1 MRVDAPSSR
10 TVLRR
15 HPVAVPDKSATESG
29 HLVSCGR
36 DDGGW
41 DAGRVSEDD
50 YLPAEAQARKEID
63 RQLVACGWL
72 VQDRSDMNL
81 YAGPGVAVREFIMAA
96 GHGRA
101 DYLLFV
107 DGKAVGAIEAKPSG
121 TPLAGVEPQSA
132 KYAAGLPK
140 ELTALV
146 SPLPFLYESTG
157 DETMFTD
164 GFDPEPRSRPVMT
177 FHRPE
182 TFARWLRNWI
192 DDAEGGSLRARLDRL
207 GPVGP
212 EGLRRIQVDAIN
224 RIEGSMVHNHPRA
237 LAQMATGSGK
247 TFMAANLAY
256 RLVQTAGAERVL
268 FLVDRANLG
277 RQTLREFQQFATPGD
292 GRKFTDLYN
301 VQWLTSNRIDPAA
314 RVVITTVQ
322 RLFSMLRGEEEMP
335 EDVDEKSGA
344 EIEPDQPVEVV
355 YNPQIPIETFDVV
368 IIDECHRSIYG
379 VWRQVIEY
387 FDAFLVGLTATP
399 AKQTFGFFNQ
409 NLVVEYGHAEA
420 VADGV
425 NVDFDVY
432 RIRTKISEQ
441 GSTVEAGL
449 VTKFRE
455 RETRKVRLEKLD
467 EDVVYDA
474 RQLDRDVVAL
484 DQIRT
489 VIRTFRD
496 NLFKPLDEGGIFP
509 GRTEVPKTLIFAK
522 DDSHADDIVRICREE
537 FGRGNDFAVKITYRT
552 TGTKPEDLLNQF
564 RNSFN
569 PRIVVTV
576 DMIATGTDVKPIEC
590 VMFMRQVRSRNFF
603 EQMKGRGV
611 RVIDPNDLQAVSA
624 DATAKTHFV
633 IVDAVGVTE
642 GEFNDTAPLE
652 RHKTE
657 SLKKLL
663 DQVAAGVRDP
673 DVVSSIAG
681 RLARLDRVIT
691 PDDRQELA
699 DATDGIDLSVVVRM
713 LTDAVDIDRAWQKAA
728 ETTGGVDP
736 TDEQVH
742 ESRAEQ
748 IETACRILAERPAL
762 RTKLLDVRR
771 SYTQVLDE
779 TSKDE
784 VVDAGFSRDAAD
796 RARATIESWQAFV
809 DEHRDDID
817 ALQILYSRPYGK
829 RLTLKAIK
837 ELAATIGRPP
847 YNWTPE
853 RLWAAYEALEA
864 SRVRGSAGTQFTNLI
879 SLVRKALEP
888 DGDLVAYP
896 LTVDERFQG
905 WLAQQAQSGTLF
917 TDEQL
922 TWLTRIKDHLATSL
936 AIAPDDFELEP
947 FVGHGGFG
955 RANTAFDGRLAPLL
969 DELTQELVA

>member
-1 MRVDAPSSR
+1 MA
-10 TVLRR
+10 
-15 HPVAVPDKSATESG
+15 
-29 HLVSCGR
+29 
-36 DDGGW
+36 DD
-41 DAGRVSEDD
+41 V
-50 YLPAEAQARKEID
+50 YLTAEARARVEID
-63 RQLVACGWL
+63 RQLDACGWV
-72 VQDRSDMNL
+72 VQDRSAMNL
-81 YAGPGVAVREFIMAA
+81 YASQGVAVREFIMAT

-107 DGKAVGAIEAKPSG
+107 DQKAVGAIEAKPSG

-132 KYAAGLPK
+132 KYSKGVPKDLP
-140 ELTALV
+140 ALV
-146 SPLPFLYESTG
+146 TPLPFLYEATG

-164 GFDPEPRSRPVMT
+164 GFDPDPRSRPVFA

-182 TFARWLRNWI
+182 TFARWLRQWR
-192 DDAEGGSLRARLDRL
+192 DDAENGSLRSRLQRL
-207 GPVGP
+207 NSVPKD
-212 EGLRRIQVDAIN
+212 GLRRIQVEAIGKVEASMQAN
-224 RIEGSMVHNHPRA
+224 RPRA

-256 RLVQTAGAERVL
+256 RLVQQADAERVL

-322 RLFSMLRGEEEMP
+322 RLYSMLRGEEELAP
-335 EDVDEKSGA
+335 DVDELSGS
-344 EIEPDQPVEVV
+344 ELEPERPVEIA
-355 YNPQIPIETFDVV
+355 YNSKIPIETFDVV
-368 IIDECHRSIYG
+368 IVDECHRSIYG

-387 FDAFLVGLTATP
+387 FDAYLVGLTATP

-432 RIRTKISEQ
+432 RIRTKITEK

-449 VTKFRE
+449 VTKFRD
-455 RETRKVRLEKLD
+455 RETRKTRLEKLD

-496 NLFKPLDEGGIFP
+496 NLYKPLDEGGIFP
-509 GRTEVPKTLIFAK
+509 GRSEVPKTLIFAK

-552 TGTKPEDLLNQF
+552 TGVKPEDLLNLF

-569 PRIVVTV
+569 PRIAVTV
-576 DMIATGTDVKPIEC
+576 DMIATGTDVRPLEC
-590 VMFMRQVRSRNFF
+590 VMFMRMVRSRNFF

-611 RVIDPNDLQAVSA
+611 RIIDPNDLQAVSA

-642 GEFNDTAPLE
+642 AEFNDTQPLE
-652 RHKTE
+652 RKKGD

-663 DQVAAGVRDP
+663 DQVAAGVRDA
-673 DVVSSIAG
+673 DLVSSIAG
-681 RLARLDRVIT
+681 RLARLDRVISHE
-691 PDDRQELA
+691 DRKQLA
-699 DATDGIDLSVVVRM
+699 DAADGIDLTDIVRV
-713 LTDAVDIDRAWQKAA
+713 LTNAVDIDVAWERAASANGGA
-728 ETTGGVDP
+728 EP
-736 TDEQVH
+736 TDEQLS
-742 ESRAEQ
+742 EAKAEMIEKASRV
-748 IETACRILAERPAL
+748 LAERPAL
-762 RTKLLDVRR
+762 REKLIEVRR

-784 VVDAGFSRDAAD
+784 IIDAGFSRDATD
-796 RARATIESWQAFV
+796 RARLTVESWRDFV
-809 DEHRDDID
+809 AEHKDDID

-853 RLWAAYEALEA
+853 RLWSAYETLEA
-864 SRVRGSAGTQFTNLI
+864 QRVKGSAGKVLTNLV
-879 SLVRKALEP
+879 SLVKHALEP
-888 DGDLVAYP
+888 DGELVAYP
-896 LTVDERFQG
+896 LTVEQRFQN
-905 WLAQQAQSGTLF
+905 WLAQQTQAGTTF
-917 TDEQL
+917 TADQL
-922 TWLTRIKDHLATSL
+922 TWLIRVKDHLATSL
-936 AIAPDDFELEP
+936 AIGPDDFELEP
-947 FVGHGGFG
+947 FVSHGGFG
-955 RANTAFDGRLAPLL
+955 RANGTFDGRLVPLL
-969 DELTQELVA
+969 EELTQELVA

>member
-1 MRVDAPSSR
+1 MTDEA
-10 TVLRR
+10 
-15 HPVAVPDKSATESG
+15 
-29 HLVSCGR
+29 
-36 DDGGW
+36 
-41 DAGRVSEDD
+41 
-50 YLPAEAQARKEID
+50 YLAAEARARVEID
-63 RQLVACGWL
+63 RQLRACGWD
-72 VQDRSDMNL
+72 VQDRRAMNL
-81 YAGPGVAVREFIMAA
+81 YARQGVAVREFVMAP

-121 TPLAGVEPQSA
+121 TSLAGVESQSA
-132 KYAAGLPK
+132 KYGNGLPK
-140 ELTALV
+140 DLPALA

-164 GFDPEPRSRPVMT
+164 GFDPEPRSRPVVT

-182 TFARWLRNWI
+182 SLARWLRHWV
-192 DDAEGGSLRARLDRL
+192 DDADGGSLRARLRRL
-207 GPVGP
+207 DSVGP
-212 EGLRRIQVDAIN
+212 EGLRRIQIEAIN
-224 RIEGSMVHNHPRA
+224 RVEASMVHNHPRA

-256 RLVQTAGAERVL
+256 RLVLTAGAERVL

-301 VQWLTSNRIDPAA
+301 VQLLTSNRVDPAA

-322 RLFSMLRGEEEMP
+322 RLYSMLRGEEELP
-335 EDVDEKSGA
+335 EDVDEKSGS
-344 EIEPDQPVEVV
+344 EIEPDRPVDVT
-355 YNPQIPIETFDVV
+355 YNPQIPIEMFDVV
-368 IIDECHRSIYG
+368 IVDECHRSIYG

-432 RIRTKISEQ
+432 RIRTKISEE

-455 RETRKVRLEKLD
+455 RESRRVRLEKLD

-474 RQLDRDVVAL
+474 KQLDRDVVAI

-496 NLFKPLDEGGIFP
+496 NLFKPLDQGGIFP
-509 GRTEVPKTLIFAK
+509 GRSEVPKTLIFAK

-552 TGTKPEDLLNQF
+552 TGVKPEDLLNQF

-569 PRIVVTV
+569 PRIAVTV
-576 DMIATGTDVKPIEC
+576 DMIATGTDVRPLEC

-611 RVIDPNDLQAVSA
+611 RIIDPNDLQAVSA

-642 GEFNDTAPLE
+642 GDFNDTNPLD
-652 RHKTE
+652 RKKAD

-663 DQVAAGVRDP
+663 DQVAAGVRDA
-673 DVVSSIAG
+673 DVVSTIAG
-681 RLARLDRVIT
+681 RLARLDRVISSE
-691 PDDRQELA
+691 DRVELA
-699 DATDGIDLSVVVRM
+699 EAADGVN
-713 LTDAVDIDRAWQKAA
+713 LTDIVRVLTEAVDVDKAWERAADA
-728 ETTGGVDP
+728 NGGADP
-736 TDEQVH
+736 TEEQVDAARS
-742 ESRAEQ
+742 ELVEQ
-748 IETACRILAERPAL
+748 ASRILAERPTL
-762 RTKLLDVRR
+762 RSKLLDVRR

-779 TSKDE
+779 TSKDA
-784 VVDAGFSRDAAD
+784 VIDAGFSRDATD
-796 RARATIESWQAFV
+796 RARQTVESWRAFV
-809 DEHRDDID
+809 AEHRDDID

-853 RLWAAYEALEA
+853 RLWAAYESLEA
-864 SRVRGSAGTQFTNLI
+864 SRVRGSAGKQFTNLI
-879 SLVRKALEP
+879 SLVRKALDP
-888 DGDLVAYP
+888 DDELVAYP
-896 LTVDERFQG
+896 LTVEERFRG
-905 WLAQQAQSGTLF
+905 WLAQQEQAGTVL
-917 TDEQL
+917 TDNQL
-922 TWLTRIKDHLATSL
+922 AWLTRIKDHLATSL
-936 AIAPDDFELEP
+936 SIAPDDFELEP

-955 RANTAFDGRLAPLL
+955 RANKDFDGQLATLL
-969 DELTQELVA
+969 AELTEELVA

>member
-1 MRVDAPSSR
+1 M
-10 TVLRR
+10 
-15 HPVAVPDKSATESG
+15 
-29 HLVSCGR
+29 
-36 DDGGW
+36 
-41 DAGRVSEDD
+41 SEDD
-50 YLPAEAQARKEID
+50 YLPAEARARREID
-63 RQLVACGWL
+63 RQLVACGWH
-72 VQDRSDMNL
+72 VQDRAAMNL
-81 YAGPGVAVREFIMAA
+81 YAGQGVAAREFMMAP
-96 GHGRA
+96 GHGRG

-121 TPLAGVEPQSA
+121 TPLAEVEPQSA
-132 KYAAGLPK
+132 KYAAGLPS

-182 TFARWLRNWI
+182 TLARWLRNWA

-207 GPVGP
+207 GPVSP
-212 EGLRRIQVDAIN
+212 DGLRRIQVDAIN

-344 EIEPDQPVEVV
+344 EIEPDQPVEVA
-355 YNPQIPIETFDVV
+355 YNRQIPIETFDVV
-368 IIDECHRSIYG
+368 IVDECHRSIYG

-432 RIRTKISEQ
+432 RIRTTISEQ

-552 TGTKPEDLLNQF
+552 TGAKPEDLLNQF

-569 PRIVVTV
+569 PRIAVTV
-576 DMIATGTDVKPIEC
+576 DMIATGTDVRPLEC

-611 RVIDPNDLQAVSA
+611 RVIDPNDLQAVSG

-642 GEFNDTAPLE
+642 GEFNDIAPLE
-652 RHKTE
+652 RRKTE

-691 PDDRQELA
+691 PEDRQELA
-699 DATDGIDLSVVVRM
+699 DVTDGIDLSVVVRM
-713 LTDAVDIDRAWQKAA
+713 LTDAVDVDKAWEKAA
-728 ETTGGVDP
+728 ETTGGAGP
-736 TDEQVH
+736 TGEQVH
-742 ESRAEQ
+742 GARAEQ

-784 VVDAGFSRDAAD
+784 VIDAGFSRDATD
-796 RARATIESWQAFV
+796 RARSTIESWRIFV

-817 ALQILYSRPYGK
+817 ALQILYSRPFGK

-888 DGDLVAYP
+888 EGELVAYP
-896 LTVDERFQG
+896 LTVDERFQS
-905 WLAQQAQSGTLF
+905 WLTQQAQAGTAF
-917 TDEQL
+917 TNEQL
-922 TWLTRIKDHLATSL
+922 AWLARIKDHLATSL

>member
-1 MRVDAPSSR
+1 
-10 TVLRR
+10 
-15 HPVAVPDKSATESG
+15 
-29 HLVSCGR
+29 
-36 DDGGW
+36 
-41 DAGRVSEDD
+41 VSEGA
-50 YLPAEAQARKEID
+50 YLTAEARARVEID
-63 RQLVACGWL
+63 RQLAACGWV
-72 VQDRSDMNL
+72 VQDRSAMNL
-81 YAGPGVAVREFIMAA
+81 YASQGIAVREFIMAT

-101 DYLLFV
+101 DYILFV
-107 DGKAVGAIEAKPSG
+107 DQKAVGAIEAKPSG

-132 KYAAGLPK
+132 KYSTGLPK
-140 ELTALV
+140 DLPALV
-146 SPLPFLYESTG
+146 RPLPFLYESTG

-164 GFDPEPRSRPVMT
+164 GFDPDPRSRQVFT

-182 TFARWLRNWI
+182 ALARWLRQWRDNA
-192 DDAEGGSLRARLDRL
+192 DGGSLRSRLLRL
-207 GPVGP
+207 GAVPVD
-212 EGLRRIQVDAIN
+212 GLRRIQVEAIGKVEASMKAN
-224 RIEGSMVHNHPRA
+224 RPRA

-256 RLVQTAGAERVL
+256 RLVQQADAERVL

-322 RLFSMLRGEEEMP
+322 RLYSMLRGEEELAP
-335 EDVDEKSGA
+335 DVDELSGS
-344 EIEPDQPVEVV
+344 EIEPERPVEIA
-355 YNPQIPIETFDVV
+355 YNSKIPIETFDVV
-368 IIDECHRSIYG
+368 IVDECHRSIYG

-387 FDAFLVGLTATP
+387 FDAYLVGLTATP

-432 RIRTKISEQ
+432 RIRTKITEQ

-449 VTKFRE
+449 VTKFRD
-455 RETRKVRLEKLD
+455 RETRKTRLEKLD

-496 NLFKPLDEGGIFP
+496 NLYKPLDEGGIFP
-509 GRTEVPKTLIFAK
+509 GRSEVPKTLIFAK

-552 TGTKPEDLLNQF
+552 TGVKPEDLLNLF

-569 PRIVVTV
+569 PRIAVTV
-576 DMIATGTDVKPIEC
+576 DMIATGTDVRPLEC
-590 VMFMRQVRSRNFF
+590 VMFMRMVRSRNFF

-611 RVIDPNDLQAVSA
+611 RIIDPNDLQAVSA

-633 IVDAVGVTE
+633 IIDAVGVTE
-642 GEFNDTAPLE
+642 AEFNDTQPLE
-652 RHKTE
+652 RKKGE

-663 DQVAAGVRDP
+663 DQVAAGVRDA
-673 DVVSSIAG
+673 DLVSSIAG
-681 RLARLDRVIT
+681 RLARLDRVISH
-691 PDDRQELA
+691 DDRKQLA
-699 DATDGIDLSVVVRM
+699 EAADGIDLTDIVRV
-713 LTDAVDIDRAWQKAA
+713 LTNAVDIDVAWERAAA
-728 ETTGGVDP
+728 ANVGADP
-736 TDEQVH
+736 NDEQLADSKS
-742 ESRAEQ
+742 EM
-748 IETACRILAERPAL
+748 IEKASRILAERPAL
-762 RTKLLDVRR
+762 REKLIEVRR

-784 VVDAGFSRDAAD
+784 IIDAGFSRDATD
-796 RARATIESWQAFV
+796 RARQTVESWRAFV
-809 DEHRDDID
+809 AEHKDDID

-853 RLWAAYEALEA
+853 RLWSAYEALEA
-864 SRVRGSAGTQFTNLI
+864 QRVRGSAGTVLTNLV
-879 SLVRKALEP
+879 SLVRHALEP

-896 LTVDERFQG
+896 LTVEQRFQS
-905 WLAQQAQSGTLF
+905 WLTQQTQAGTIF
-917 TDEQL
+917 TDDQL
-922 TWLTRIKDHLATSL
+922 TWLNRIKDHLATSL

-947 FVGHGGFG
+947 FVSHGGFG
-955 RANTAFDGRLAPLL
+955 RANGTFSGRLGPLL
-969 DELTQELVA
+969 EELTLELVA

>member
-1 MRVDAPSSR
+1 MA
-10 TVLRR
+10 
-15 HPVAVPDKSATESG
+15 
-29 HLVSCGR
+29 
-36 DDGGW
+36 DGT
-41 DAGRVSEDD
+41 
-50 YLPAEAQARKEID
+50 YLTAEARARVEID
-63 RQLVACGWL
+63 RQLDACGWV
-72 VQDRSDMNL
+72 VQDRSAMNL
-81 YAGPGVAVREFIMAA
+81 YAGQGVAVREFIMAT
-96 GHGRA
+96 GHGRT
-101 DYLLFV
+101 DYLLFI
-107 DGKAVGAIEAKPSG
+107 DQKAVGAIEAKPSG
-121 TPLAGVEPQSA
+121 TPLAGVEPQSD
-132 KYAAGLPK
+132 KYSTGLPK
-140 ELTALV
+140 DLPALV
-146 SPLPFLYESTG
+146 TPLPFLYETTG

-164 GFDPEPRSRPVMT
+164 GFDPDPRSRQVFS

-182 TFARWLRNWI
+182 ALARWLRQWR
-192 DDAEGGSLRARLDRL
+192 DDAEGGSLRARLQRL
-207 GPVGP
+207 DTVPKD
-212 EGLRRIQVDAIN
+212 GLRRIQVEAISKIEASLKAN
-224 RIEGSMVHNHPRA
+224 RPRA

-256 RLVQTAGAERVL
+256 RLVQKADAERVL

-322 RLFSMLRGEEEMP
+322 RLYSMLRGEEELP
-335 EDVDEKSGA
+335 ADVDEKSGA
-344 EIEPDQPVEVV
+344 EIEPERPVDVV
-355 YNPQIPIETFDVV
+355 YNPTIPIETFDVV

-379 VWRQVIEY
+379 LWRQVIEY
-387 FDAFLVGLTATP
+387 FDAYLIGLTATP

-432 RIRTKISEQ
+432 RIRTKITEQ

-449 VTKFRE
+449 VTKFRD
-455 RETRKVRLEKLD
+455 RETRRTRLEKLD

-489 VIRTFRD
+489 VIRAFRD
-496 NLFKPLDEGGIFP
+496 NLYKPLDEGGIFP
-509 GRTEVPKTLIFAK
+509 GRSEVPKTLIFAK
-522 DDSHADDIVRICREE
+522 DDSHADDIVRIGREE

-552 TGTKPEDLLNQF
+552 TGVKPEDLLNQF

-569 PRIVVTV
+569 PRIAVTV
-576 DMIATGTDVKPIEC
+576 DMIATGTDVRPLEC
-590 VMFMRQVRSRNFF
+590 VMFMRMVRSRNFF

-611 RVIDPNDLQAVSA
+611 RIIDSNDLQAVSA

-642 GEFNDTAPLE
+642 AEFNDTQPLE
-652 RHKTE
+652 RKKGE

-673 DVVSSIAG
+673 DLVSSIAG
-681 RLARLDRVIT
+681 RLARLDRVISH
-691 PDDRQELA
+691 DDRKQLA
-699 DATDGIDLSVVVRM
+699 EAADGIDLTDIVRV
-713 LTDAVDIDRAWQKAA
+713 LTNAVDIDTAWERAAA
-728 ETTGGVDP
+728 ANGGNDP
-736 TDEQVH
+736 DDDQLADA
-742 ESRAEQ
+742 RAEL
-748 IETACRILAERPAL
+748 IEKASRVLAERPAL
-762 RTKLLDVRR
+762 REKLIEVRR
-771 SYTQVLDE
+771 SYVQVLDE

-784 VVDAGFSRDAAD
+784 VIDAGFSRDASD
-796 RARATIESWQAFV
+796 RARQTVESWRAFV
-809 DEHRDDID
+809 TEHKDDID

-837 ELAATIGRPP
+837 ELAAAIGRPP

-853 RLWAAYEALEA
+853 RLWSAYEALEA
-864 SRVRGSAGTQFTNLI
+864 RRVTGSAGTVLTNLV
-879 SLVRKALEP
+879 SLVKHALEP
-888 DGDLVAYP
+888 DGELVAYP
-896 LTVDERFQG
+896 LTVDQRFRN
-905 WLAQQAQSGTLF
+905 WLAQQRQAGTTF
-917 TDEQL
+917 TDDQL

-936 AIAPDDFELEP
+936 TIAPDDFELEP
-947 FVGHGGFG
+947 FVSHGGYG
-955 RANTAFDGRLAPLL
+955 RANTTFNGRLARLL
-969 DELTQELVA
+969 DELIQELAA

>member
-1 MRVDAPSSR
+1 R
-10 TVLRR
+10 
-15 HPVAVPDKSATESG
+15 PVA
-29 HLVSCGR
+29 
-36 DDGGW
+36 
-41 DAGRVSEDD
+41 
-50 YLPAEAQARKEID
+50 
-63 RQLVACGWL
+63 
-72 VQDRSDMNL
+72 
-81 YAGPGVAVREFIMAA
+81 
-96 GHGRA
+96 
-101 DYLLFV
+101 
-107 DGKAVGAIEAKPSG
+107 
-121 TPLAGVEPQSA
+121 
-132 KYAAGLPK
+132 
-140 ELTALV
+140 
-146 SPLPFLYESTG
+146 
-157 DETMFTD
+157 
-164 GFDPEPRSRPVMT
+164 T

-182 TFARWLRNWI
+182 SLARWLRHWQ
-192 DDAEGGSLRARLDRL
+192 DDADGGSLRARLERL

-224 RIEGSMVHNHPRA
+224 RVEGSMVHHHPRA

-256 RLVQTAGAERVL
+256 RLVLTAGAERVL

-301 VQWLTSNRIDPAA
+301 VQLLTSNRIDPAA

-322 RLFSMLRGEEEMP
+322 RLYSMLRGEAELP
-335 EDVDEKSGA
+335 EDVDEKSGS
-344 EIEPDQPVEVV
+344 EIEPERPVEIS
-355 YNPQIPIETFDVV
+355 YNPEIPIETFDVV

-432 RIRTKISEQ
+432 RIRTKISDQ

-449 VTKFRE
+449 VTRFRE

-474 RQLDRDVVAL
+474 KQLDRDVVAV

-496 NLFKPLDEGGIFP
+496 NLFKPLDQGGIFP
-509 GRTEVPKTLIFAK
+509 GRREVPKTLIFAK

-552 TGTKPEDLLNQF
+552 TGVKPEDLLNQF

-569 PRIVVTV
+569 PRIAVTV
-576 DMIATGTDVKPIEC
+576 DMIATGTDVRPLEC

-642 GEFNDTAPLE
+642 AEFNDTNPLE
-652 RHKTE
+652 RHKTQP
-657 SLKKLL
+657 LKKLL

-673 DVVSSIAG
+673 DIVSSIAG

-691 PDDRQELA
+691 PDDRKQLA
-699 DATDGIDLSVVVRM
+699 DATDGIDLAVVVRM
-713 LTDAVDIDRAWQKAA
+713 LTDAVDIDTAWERAAA
-728 ETTGGVDP
+728 ANDGADP
-736 TDEQVH
+736 TDEQLH
-742 ESRAEQ
+742 AAESEQ

-779 TSKDE
+779 TSQDE
-784 VVDAGFSRDAAD
+784 VIDAGFSRDATD
-796 RARATIESWQAFV
+796 RARQTIESWQAFV
-809 DEHRDDID
+809 TEHRDDID

-853 RLWAAYEALEA
+853 RLWSAYEALEA
-864 SRVRGSAGTQFTNLI
+864 SRVRGSAGKQFTNLI

-888 DGDLVAYP
+888 DAELVAYP
-896 LTVDERFQG
+896 LTVDKRFQS
-905 WLAQQAQSGTLF
+905 WLAQQAQAGNAF

-922 TWLTRIKDHLATSL
+922 VWLARIKDHLATSL
-936 AIAPDDFELEP
+936 TIAPDDFELEP
-947 FVGHGGFG
+947 FVGHGGYG
-955 RANTAFDGRLAPLL
+955 RANTAFEGRLGALL
-969 DELTQELVA
+969 DELSRELVA

>member
-1 MRVDAPSSR
+1 MSR
-10 TVLRR
+10 PKRR
-15 HPVAVPDKSATESG
+15 H
-29 HLVSCGR
+29 HLRWRHGGGCPRGLER
-36 DDGGW
+36 MTDD
-41 DAGRVSEDD
+41 A
-50 YLPAEAQARKEID
+50 YLAAEARARVEID
-63 RQLVACGWL
+63 RQLVACGWE
-72 VQDRSDMNL
+72 VQSRDQMNL
-81 YAGPGVAVREFIMAA
+81 YASQGVAVREFIMAT

-101 DYLLFV
+101 DYLLFT
-107 DGKAVGAIEAKPSG
+107 DGKAAGAVEATPSG

-140 ELTALV
+140 NLSALV

-164 GFDPEPRSRPVMT
+164 GFDPDPRSRPVVT

-182 TFARWLRNWI
+182 TLARWMRHWV
-192 DDAEGGSLRARLDRL
+192 DDADGGSLRARLQRL

-212 EGLRRIQVDAIN
+212 EGLRRIQVEAIN
-224 RIEGSMVHNHPRA
+224 RVEASMIHNSPRA

-256 RLVQTAGAERVL
+256 RLVLTAGAECVL

-301 VQWLTSNRIDPAA
+301 VQLLTSNRIDPAA

-322 RLFSMLRGEEEMP
+322 RLYSMLRGEEELP
-335 EDVDEKSGA
+335 EDVDEKSGS
-344 EIEPDQPVEVV
+344 EIELDRPVDVT
-355 YNPQIPIETFDVV
+355 YNPQIPIEMFDVV
-368 IIDECHRSIYG
+368 IVDECHRSIYG

-474 RQLDRDVVAL
+474 KQLDRDVVSL

-509 GRTEVPKTLIFAK
+509 GRSEVPKTLIFAK

-552 TGTKPEDLLNQF
+552 TGVKPEDLLNQF

-569 PRIVVTV
+569 PRIAVTV
-576 DMIATGTDVKPIEC
+576 DMIATGTDVRPLEC

-642 GEFNDTAPLE
+642 GEFNDMNPLD
-652 RHKTE
+652 RRKAD

-663 DQVAAGVRDP
+663 DQVAAGVRDA
-673 DVVSSIAG
+673 DVVSTIAG
-681 RLARLDRVIT
+681 RLARLDRVIST
-691 PDDRQELA
+691 EDRAELA
-699 DATDGIDLSVVVRM
+699 EAADGIDLTDIVRV
-713 LTDAVDIDRAWQKAA
+713 LTDAVDVDKAWERAA
-728 ETTGGVDP
+728 EANGGGDP
-736 TDEQVH
+736 TE
-742 ESRAEQ
+742 EQ
-748 IETACRILAERPAL
+748 IGAAQSELVEQASRILAERPAL
-762 RTKLLDVRR
+762 RSKLLDVRR

-779 TSKDE
+779 TSKDA
-784 VVDAGFSRDAAD
+784 VIDAGFSRDGTD
-796 RARATIESWQAFV
+796 RARQTVESWRAFV
-809 DEHRDDID
+809 AEHSDDID

-829 RLTLKAIK
+829 QLTLKAIK
-837 ELAATIGRPP
+837 DLAARIGRPP

-864 SRVRGSAGTQFTNLI
+864 SRVRCSAGKQFTNLI
-879 SLVRKALEP
+879 SLVRKALDPE
-888 DGDLVAYP
+888 DDLVAYP
-896 LTVDERFQG
+896 LTVETRFQN
-905 WLAQQAQSGTLF
+905 WLAQQQQAGTTF
-917 TDEQL
+917 TDDQL
-922 TWLTRIKDHLATSL
+922 AWLTRIKDHLATSL
-936 AIAPDDFELEP
+936 SIAPDDFELEP
-947 FVGHGGFG
+947 LVGHGGFG
-955 RANTAFDGRLAPLL
+955 RANKDFDGGLAPVLL
-969 DELTQELVA
+969 ELTEELVA

>member
-1 MRVDAPSSR
+1 M
-10 TVLRR
+10 T
-15 HPVAVPDKSATESG
+15 SAS
-29 HLVSCGR
+29 
-36 DDGGW
+36 
-41 DAGRVSEDD
+41 
-50 YLPAEAQARKEID
+50 YLTAEARARVEID

-72 VQDRSDMNL
+72 VQDRAEMNL
-81 YAGPGVAVREFIMAA
+81 HAGHGVAVREFFMAP

-107 DGKAVGAIEAKPSG
+107 DAKAVGAVEAKPSG
-121 TPLAGVEPQSA
+121 TPLAGVESQTA
-132 KYAAGLPK
+132 KYAAGLPT
-140 ELTALV
+140 ELTAPA

-164 GFDPEPRSRPVMT
+164 GFDPEPRSRPVVT

-182 TFARWLRNWI
+182 TLARWLRHWI
-192 DDAEGGSLRARLDRL
+192 DDANGGSLRARLERL
-207 GPVGP
+207 GPVEP
-212 EGLRRIQVDAIN
+212 EGLRRIQVEAIN
-224 RIEGSMVHNHPRA
+224 RVEGSMVHNHPRA

-277 RQTLREFQQFATPGD
+277 RQTLREFQQFATPDD

-322 RLFSMLRGEEEMP
+322 RLFSMLRGEEELA

-344 EIEPDQPVEVV
+344 EVEPERPVEVT
-355 YNPQIPIETFDVV
+355 YNPKIPIETFDVV
-368 IIDECHRSIYG
+368 IVDECHRSIYG

-387 FDAFLVGLTATP
+387 FDAFLLGLTATP

-409 NLVVEYGHAEA
+409 NLVVEYGHAQA

-441 GSTVEAGL
+441 GATVEAGL

-455 RETRKVRLEKLD
+455 RETRRVRLEKLD

-474 RQLDRDVVAL
+474 RRLDRDVVAV

-489 VIRTFRD
+489 VIRTFRY
-496 NLFKPLDEGGIFP
+496 NLFKPLGEGGIFP

-522 DDSHADDIVRICREE
+522 DDSHADDIVRVCREE

-552 TGTKPEDLLNQF
+552 TGTKPEDLLNLF

-576 DMIATGTDVKPIEC
+576 DMIATGTDVRPLEC
-590 VMFMRQVRSRNFF
+590 VVFMRQVRSRNFF

-642 GEFNDTAPLE
+642 AEFNDTNPLD
-652 RHKTE
+652 RRKSE

-691 PDDRQELA
+691 AEDRQELA
-699 DATDGIDLSVVVRM
+699 DVADGTDLSVVVRM
-713 LTDAVDIDRAWQKAA
+713 LTEAVDIDQAWETAA
-728 ETTGGVDP
+728 AGGADP
-736 TDEQVH
+736 TDDHVH
-742 ESRAEQ
+742 EARTEL
-748 IETACRILAERPAL
+748 IETACRVLAERPAL

-784 VVDAGFSRDAAD
+784 VLDAGFSRDATE
-796 RARATIESWQAFV
+796 RARTTIESWQAFV
-809 DEHRDDID
+809 TEHRGDID

-837 ELAATIGRPP
+837 ELATAIGRPP
-847 YNWTPE
+847 YRWTPE

-864 SRVRGSAGTQFTNLI
+864 SQVRGSAGTQFTNLI

-888 DGDLVAYP
+888 NGDLVAYP
-896 LTVDERFQG
+896 LTVDERFQN
-905 WLAQQAQSGTLF
+905 WLVQQDQAGTAAPVSGLG
-917 TDEQL
+917 L
-922 TWLTRIKDHLATSL
+922 LA
-936 AIAPDDFELEP
+936 AMPRQ
-947 FVGHGGFG
+947 VRRHRGMRG
-955 RANTAFDGRLAPLL
+955 RERARLLPN
-969 DELTQELVA
+969 

>member
-1 MRVDAPSSR
+1 M
-10 TVLRR
+10 T
-15 HPVAVPDKSATESG
+15 SAS
-29 HLVSCGR
+29 
-36 DDGGW
+36 
-41 DAGRVSEDD
+41 
-50 YLPAEAQARKEID
+50 YLTAEARARVEID

-72 VQDRSDMNL
+72 VQDRAEMNL
-81 YAGPGVAVREFIMAA
+81 HAGHGVAVREFFMAP

-107 DGKAVGAIEAKPSG
+107 DAKAVGAVEAKPSG
-121 TPLAGVEPQSA
+121 TPLAGVESQTA
-132 KYAAGLPK
+132 KYAAGLPT
-140 ELTALV
+140 ELTAPA

-164 GFDPEPRSRPVMT
+164 GFDPEPRSRPVVT

-182 TFARWLRNWI
+182 TLGRWLRHWI
-192 DDAEGGSLRARLDRL
+192 DDANGGSLRARLERL
-207 GPVGP
+207 GPVEP
-212 EGLRRIQVDAIN
+212 EGLRRIQVEAIN
-224 RIEGSMVHNHPRA
+224 RVEGSMVHNHPRA

-277 RQTLREFQQFATPGD
+277 RQTLREFQQFATPDD

-322 RLFSMLRGEEEMP
+322 RLFSMLRGEEELA

-344 EIEPDQPVEVV
+344 EVEPERPVEVT
-355 YNPQIPIETFDVV
+355 YNPSIPIETFDVV
-368 IIDECHRSIYG
+368 IVDECHRSIYG

-387 FDAFLVGLTATP
+387 FDAFLLGLTATP

-441 GSTVEAGL
+441 GATVEAGL

-455 RETRKVRLEKLD
+455 RETRRVRLEKLD

-474 RQLDRDVVAL
+474 RRLDRDVVSV

-496 NLFKPLDEGGIFP
+496 NLFKPLGEGGIFP

-552 TGTKPEDLLNQF
+552 TGTKPEDLLNLF

-576 DMIATGTDVKPIEC
+576 DMIATGTDVRPLEC
-590 VMFMRQVRSRNFF
+590 VVFMRQVRSRNFF

-642 GEFNDTAPLE
+642 AEFNDTNPLD
-652 RHKTE
+652 RRKSE

-691 PDDRQELA
+691 AEDRQELA
-699 DATDGIDLSVVVRM
+699 DVADGTDLSVVVRM
-713 LTDAVDIDRAWQKAA
+713 LTEAVDIDQAWETAA
-728 ETTGGVDP
+728 AGGADP
-736 TDEQVH
+736 TDDHVH
-742 ESRAEQ
+742 EARTEL
-748 IETACRILAERPAL
+748 IETACRVLAERPAL

-784 VVDAGFSRDAAD
+784 VLDAGFSRDATE
-796 RARATIESWQAFV
+796 RARTTIESWQAFV
-809 DEHRDDID
+809 TEHRGDID

-837 ELAATIGRPP
+837 ELATAIGRPP
-847 YNWTPE
+847 YRWTPE

-864 SRVRGSAGTQFTNLI
+864 SQVRGSAGTQFTNLI

-888 DGDLVAYP
+888 NGDLVAYP
-896 LTVDERFQG
+896 LTVDERFQN
-905 WLAQQAQSGTLF
+905 WLAQQAQAGTTF
-917 TDEQL
+917 TGEQIA
-922 TWLTRIKDHLATSL
+922 WLTRIKDHLATSL

-947 FVGHGGFG
+947 FVGHGGYG
-955 RANTAFDGRLAPLL
+955 RANTAFAGRLAPLL

>member
-1 MRVDAPSSR
+1 MVI
-10 TVLRR
+10 
-15 HPVAVPDKSATESG
+15 G
-29 HLVSCGR
+29 
-36 DDGGW
+36 DG
-41 DAGRVSEDD
+41 
-50 YLPAEAQARKEID
+50 YLTAEARARVEID
-63 RQLVACGWL
+63 RQLETCGWV
-72 VQDRSDMNL
+72 VQSRTGMNL
-81 YAGPGVAVREFIMAA
+81 YAAQGVAVREFIMAN

-107 DGKAVGAIEAKPSG
+107 DSKAVGAVEAKPSG

-132 KYAAGLPK
+132 KYSTGLPAN
-140 ELTALV
+140 LSAPCR
-146 SPLPFLYESTG
+146 PLPFLYESTG

-164 GFDPEPRSRPVMT
+164 GFDPDPRSRQVFT

-182 TFARWLRNWI
+182 SLARWLREWAN
-192 DDAEGGSLRARLDRL
+192 DEAGGSLRARLRRL
-207 GPVGP
+207 GAIPPG
-212 EGLRRIQVDAIN
+212 GLRRIQVEAIGKIEESMMAN
-224 RIEGSMVHNHPRA
+224 RPRA

-256 RLVQTAGAERVL
+256 RLVQKADAGRVL

-322 RLFSMLRGEEEMP
+322 RLYSMLRGEEELSP
-335 EDVDEKSGA
+335 DVDELSA
-344 EIEPDQPVEVV
+344 SEIEPERPVEIA
-355 YNPQIPIETFDVV
+355 YNAKISIETFDVV
-368 IIDECHRSIYG
+368 IVDECHRSIYG

-432 RIRTKISEQ
+432 RIRTKITET

-449 VTKFRE
+449 VTKFRD
-455 RETRKVRLEKLD
+455 RETRKTRLEKLD

-496 NLFKPLDEGGIFP
+496 NLYKPLDEGGIFP
-509 GRTEVPKTLIFAK
+509 GRSEVPKTLIFAK

-552 TGTKPEDLLNQF
+552 TGVKPEDLLNLF

-569 PRIVVTV
+569 PRIAVTV
-576 DMIATGTDVKPIEC
+576 DMIATGTDVRPLEC
-590 VMFMRQVRSRNFF
+590 VMFMRMVRSRNFF

-611 RVIDPNDLQAVSA
+611 RIIDPNDLQAVSA

-642 GEFNDTAPLE
+642 AEFNDTQPLE
-652 RHKTE
+652 RKKGE

-673 DVVSSIAG
+673 DLVSSIAG
-681 RLARLDRVIT
+681 RLARLDRVISH
-691 PDDRQELA
+691 DDRKQLA
-699 DATDGIDLSVVVRM
+699 DAADGIDLTDIVRL
-713 LTDAVDIDRAWQKAA
+713 LTNAVDIDVAWERAAA
-728 ETTGGVDP
+728 TSGGADP
-736 TDEQVH
+736 SDEQLSDARS
-742 ESRAEQ
+742 ELIEKASRV
-748 IETACRILAERPAL
+748 LAERPAL
-762 RTKLLDVRR
+762 REKLLEVRR

-784 VVDAGFSRDAAD
+784 VIDASFSRDATD
-796 RARATIESWQAFV
+796 RARQTVESWRAFV
-809 DEHRDDID
+809 AEHKGDID

-837 ELAATIGRPP
+837 ELATTIGRPP
-847 YNWTPE
+847 HNWTPE
-853 RLWAAYEALEA
+853 RLWSAYEALETH
-864 SRVRGSAGTQFTNLI
+864 RVTGSAGTVLTNLV
-879 SLVRKALEP
+879 SLVRHALEP
-888 DGDLVAYP
+888 DGELVAYP
-896 LTVDERFQG
+896 LTVEQRFQN
-905 WLAQQAQSGTLF
+905 WLAQQTQTGTTF
-917 TDEQL
+917 APGQL
-922 TWLTRIKDHLATSL
+922 TWLNRIKDHLATSL
-936 AIAPDDFELEP
+936 AITPDDFELEP
-947 FVGHGGFG
+947 FVSHGGFG
-955 RANTAFDGRLAPLL
+955 RANGTFNGRLAPLL
-969 DELTQELVA
+969 EELTQELVA

>member
-1 MRVDAPSSR
+1 VANDTYLTAESRARV
-10 TVLRR
+10 
-15 HPVAVPDKSATESG
+15 
-29 HLVSCGR
+29 
-36 DDGGW
+36 
-41 DAGRVSEDD
+41 
-50 YLPAEAQARKEID
+50 EID
-63 RQLVACGWL
+63 RQLAACGWV
-72 VQDRSDMNL
+72 VQDRSAMNL
-81 YAGPGVAVREFIMAA
+81 YASQGVAVREFIMAT

-107 DGKAVGAIEAKPSG
+107 DQKAVGAIEAKPSG

-132 KYAAGLPK
+132 KYSTGLPK
-140 ELTALV
+140 DLPALV
-146 SPLPFLYESTG
+146 APLPFLYEATG
-157 DETMFTD
+157 DETMFSD
-164 GFDPEPRSRPVMT
+164 RFDPDPRSRPLFA

-182 TFARWLRNWI
+182 TLARWLRQWR
-192 DDAEGGSLRARLDRL
+192 DDADGGSLRARLQRL
-207 GPVGP
+207 DTVPND
-212 EGLRRIQVDAIN
+212 GLRRIQVEAIGQVEASMKAN
-224 RIEGSMVHNHPRA
+224 RPRA

-256 RLVQTAGAERVL
+256 RLVQQADAERVL

-277 RQTLREFQQFATPGD
+277 LQTMGEFQRFATPGD

-322 RLFSMLRGEEEMP
+322 RLYSMLRGEEELSP
-335 EDVDEKSGA
+335 EVDELSGS
-344 EIEPDQPVEVV
+344 EIEPDRPVEVV
-355 YNPQIPIETFDVV
+355 YNSKIPIETFDVV
-368 IIDECHRSIYG
+368 IVDECHRSIYG

-387 FDAFLVGLTATP
+387 FDAYLVGLTATP

-432 RIRTKISEQ
+432 RIRTKITEQ

-449 VTKFRE
+449 VTKFRD
-455 RETRKVRLEKLD
+455 RETRKTRLEKLD

-496 NLFKPLDEGGIFP
+496 NLYRPLDEGGIFP
-509 GRTEVPKTLIFAK
+509 GRREVPKTLIFAK

-537 FGRGNDFAVKITYRT
+537 FGRGNDFAAKITYRT
-552 TGTKPEDLLNQF
+552 TGVKPEELLKQF

-569 PRIVVTV
+569 PRIAVTV
-576 DMIATGTDVKPIEC
+576 DMIATGTDVKPLEC
-590 VMFMRQVRSRNFF
+590 VMFMRMVRSRNFF

-611 RVIDPNDLQAVSA
+611 RTIDPDTLQGVSA

-642 GEFNDTAPLE
+642 AEFNDTQPLE
-652 RHKTE
+652 RKKGK

-663 DQVAAGVRDP
+663 DQVAAGVRDA

-681 RLARLDRVIT
+681 RLARLERVISH
-691 PDDRQELA
+691 DDRTQLA
-699 DATDGIDLSVVVRM
+699 EAADGVD
-713 LTDAVDIDRAWQKAA
+713 LTDLVRLLTNAVDIDVAWERAAGA
-728 ETTGGVDP
+728 NGGHDP
-736 TDEQVH
+736 SDEQLA
-742 ESRAEQ
+742 EARSELIEKASRV
-748 IETACRILAERPAL
+748 LAERPAL
-762 RTKLLDVRR
+762 REKLIEVRR

-779 TSKDE
+779 TSTDKII
-784 VVDAGFSRDAAD
+784 DAGFSRDATD
-796 RARATIESWQAFV
+796 RARQTVESWRAFV
-809 DEHRDDID
+809 AEHKDDID

-864 SRVRGSAGTQFTNLI
+864 QRVKGSAGTVLTNLV
-879 SLVRKALEP
+879 SLVKHALEP
-888 DGDLVAYP
+888 DGELVAYP
-896 LTVDERFQG
+896 LTVEQRFQN
-905 WLAQQAQSGTLF
+905 WLAQQDQAGTAF
-917 TDEQL
+917 TDDQL

-936 AIAPDDFELEP
+936 TIAPDDFELEP
-947 FVGHGGFG
+947 FVSHGGYG
-955 RANTAFDGRLAPLL
+955 RANTIFNGRLAPML

>member
-1 MRVDAPSSR
+1 
-10 TVLRR
+10 
-15 HPVAVPDKSATESG
+15 
-29 HLVSCGR
+29 
-36 DDGGW
+36 
-41 DAGRVSEDD
+41 
-50 YLPAEAQARKEID
+50 
-63 RQLVACGWL
+63 
-72 VQDRSDMNL
+72 
-81 YAGPGVAVREFIMAA
+81 
-96 GHGRA
+96 
-101 DYLLFV
+101 
-107 DGKAVGAIEAKPSG
+107 
-121 TPLAGVEPQSA
+121 
-132 KYAAGLPK
+132 
-140 ELTALV
+140 
-146 SPLPFLYESTG
+146 
-157 DETMFTD
+157 
-164 GFDPEPRSRPVMT
+164 
-177 FHRPE
+177 
-182 TFARWLRNWI
+182 
-192 DDAEGGSLRARLDRL
+192 
-207 GPVGP
+207 
-212 EGLRRIQVDAIN
+212 
-224 RIEGSMVHNHPRA
+224 
-237 LAQMATGSGK
+237 MATGSGK

-301 VQWLTSNRIDPAA
+301 VQWLTSNRINPAA

-322 RLFSMLRGEEEMP
+322 RLFSMLRGEEEIS

-344 EIEPDQPVEVV
+344 EIEPDQPVEVA

-368 IIDECHRSIYG
+368 IVDECHRSIYG

-467 EDVVYDA
+467 DDVVYDA

-489 VIRTFRD
+489 VIRGFRD

-552 TGTKPEDLLNQF
+552 TGAKPEDLLNQF

-569 PRIVVTV
+569 PRIAVTV
-576 DMIATGTDVKPIEC
+576 DMIATGTDVRPLEC

-633 IVDAVGVTE
+633 IIDAVGVTE

-652 RHKTE
+652 RRKTE

-663 DQVAAGVRDP
+663 DQVASGVRDP

-699 DATDGIDLSVVVRM
+699 DVTDGIDLSVVVRL
-713 LTDAVDIDRAWQKAA
+713 LTDAVDVDKAWQKAA

-742 ESRAEQ
+742 EARAEQ

-784 VVDAGFSRDAAD
+784 VLDVGFSRDATD

-809 DEHRDDID
+809 DEHHDEID
-817 ALQILYSRPYGK
+817 ALQILYSRPHGK

-847 YNWTPE
+847 HNWTPE
-853 RLWAAYEALEA
+853 RLWAAYEVLEA

-888 DGDLVAYP
+888 DVDLVAYP
-896 LTVDERFQG
+896 LTVDDRFQN
-905 WLAQQAQSGTLF
+905 WLAQQTQAGTTF
-917 TDEQL
+917 TDEQRA
-922 TWLTRIKDHLATSL
+922 WLTRIRDHLATSL

-955 RANTAFDGRLAPLL
+955 RANPAFNGRLASLL

>member
-1 MRVDAPSSR
+1 
-10 TVLRR
+10 
-15 HPVAVPDKSATESG
+15 
-29 HLVSCGR
+29 
-36 DDGGW
+36 
-41 DAGRVSEDD
+41 
-50 YLPAEAQARKEID
+50 
-63 RQLVACGWL
+63 
-72 VQDRSDMNL
+72 MNL
-81 YAGPGVAVREFIMAA
+81 YASQGVAVREFIMAT

-107 DGKAVGAIEAKPSG
+107 DQKAVGAIEAKPSG

-132 KYAAGLPK
+132 KYSTGLPK
-140 ELTALV
+140 DLPALV
-146 SPLPFLYESTG
+146 APLPFLYEATG
-157 DETMFTD
+157 DETMFSD
-164 GFDPEPRSRPVMT
+164 RFDPDPRSRPLFA

-182 TFARWLRNWI
+182 TLARWLRQWR
-192 DDAEGGSLRARLDRL
+192 DDADGGSLRARLQRL
-207 GPVGP
+207 DTVPND
-212 EGLRRIQVDAIN
+212 GLRRIQVEAIGQVEASMKAN
-224 RIEGSMVHNHPRA
+224 RPRA

-256 RLVQTAGAERVL
+256 RLVQQADAERVL

-277 RQTLREFQQFATPGD
+277 LQTMGEFQRFATPGD

-322 RLFSMLRGEEEMP
+322 RLYSMLRGEEELSP
-335 EDVDEKSGA
+335 EVDELSGS
-344 EIEPDQPVEVV
+344 EIEPDRPVEVV
-355 YNPQIPIETFDVV
+355 YNSKIPIESFDVV
-368 IIDECHRSIYG
+368 IVDECHRSIYG

-387 FDAFLVGLTATP
+387 FDAYLVGLTATP

-432 RIRTKISEQ
+432 RIRTKITEQ

-449 VTKFRE
+449 VTKFRD
-455 RETRKVRLEKLD
+455 RETRKTRLEKLD

-496 NLFKPLDEGGIFP
+496 NLYKPLDEGGIFP
-509 GRTEVPKTLIFAK
+509 GRREVPKTLIFAK

-537 FGRGNDFAVKITYRT
+537 FGRGNDFAAKITYRT
-552 TGTKPEDLLNQF
+552 TGVKPEELLKQF

-569 PRIVVTV
+569 PRIAVTV
-576 DMIATGTDVKPIEC
+576 DMIATGTDVKPLEC
-590 VMFMRQVRSRNFF
+590 VMFMRMVRSRNFF

-611 RVIDPNDLQAVSA
+611 RTIDPDTLQGVSA

-642 GEFNDTAPLE
+642 AEFNDTQPLE
-652 RHKTE
+652 RKKGK

-663 DQVAAGVRDP
+663 DQVAAGVRDA

-681 RLARLDRVIT
+681 RLARLERVISH
-691 PDDRQELA
+691 DDRTQLA
-699 DATDGIDLSVVVRM
+699 EAADGVD
-713 LTDAVDIDRAWQKAA
+713 LTDLVRLLTNAVDIDVAWERAAGA
-728 ETTGGVDP
+728 NGGHDP
-736 TDEQVH
+736 SDEQLA
-742 ESRAEQ
+742 EARSELIEKASRV
-748 IETACRILAERPAL
+748 LAERPAL
-762 RTKLLDVRR
+762 REKLIEVRR

-779 TSKDE
+779 TSTDKII
-784 VVDAGFSRDAAD
+784 DAGFSRDATD
-796 RARATIESWQAFV
+796 RARQTVESWRAFV
-809 DEHRDDID
+809 AEHKDDID

-864 SRVRGSAGTQFTNLI
+864 QRVKGSAGTVLTNLV
-879 SLVRKALEP
+879 SLVKHALEP
-888 DGDLVAYP
+888 DGELVAYP
-896 LTVDERFQG
+896 LTVEQRFQN
-905 WLAQQAQSGTLF
+905 WLAQQDQAGTAF
-917 TDEQL
+917 TDDQL

-936 AIAPDDFELEP
+936 TIAPDDFELEP
-947 FVGHGGFG
+947 FVSHGGYG
-955 RANTAFDGRLAPLL
+955 RANTIFNGRLAPML

>member
-1 MRVDAPSSR
+1 MSDA
-10 TVLRR
+10 T
-15 HPVAVPDKSATESG
+15 
-29 HLVSCGR
+29 HL
-36 DDGGW
+36 
-41 DAGRVSEDD
+41 A
-50 YLPAEAQARKEID
+50 AEARARVEID
-63 RQLVACGWL
+63 RQLTACGWL
-72 VQDRSDMNL
+72 VQDRAELNL
-81 YAGPGVAVREFIMAA
+81 YAGQGVAVREFIMAP

-107 DGKAVGAIEAKPSG
+107 DGKAVGAVEAKPSG
-121 TPLAGVEPQSA
+121 TPLAGVESQTA
-132 KYAAGLPK
+132 KYAAGLPP
-140 ELTALV
+140 ELAAIV

-164 GFDPEPRSRPVMT
+164 GFDPEPRSRPVVT

-182 TFARWLRNWI
+182 TMARWLRQWQE
-192 DDAEGGSLRARLDRL
+192 DFDGGSLRARLQRL
-207 GPVGP
+207 EPVGP
-212 EGLRRIQVDAIN
+212 DGLRRIQVTAIDA
-224 RIEGSMVHNHPRA
+224 IEGSMVHNKPRA

-322 RLFSMLRGEEEMP
+322 RLYSMLRGEAELP
-335 EDVDEKSGA
+335 EDVDEMSGS
-344 EIEPDQPVEVV
+344 EIEPERPVEIA
-355 YNPQIPIETFDVV
+355 YNSEVPIETFDVV
-368 IIDECHRSIYG
+368 IVDECHRSIYG

-474 RQLDRDVVAL
+474 KQLDRDVVAI

-496 NLFKPLDEGGIFP
+496 NLFKPLDQGGIFP
-509 GRTEVPKTLIFAK
+509 GRSEVPKTLIFAK

-552 TGTKPEDLLNQF
+552 TGAKPEDLLNQF

-569 PRIVVTV
+569 PRIAVTV
-576 DMIATGTDVKPIEC
+576 DMIATGTDVRPLEC
-590 VMFMRQVRSRNFF
+590 VMFMRQIRSRNFF

-611 RVIDPNDLQAVSA
+611 RIIDPNDLQAVSA

-642 GEFNDTAPLE
+642 AEFNDTNPLD
-652 RHKTE
+652 RHKAV

-663 DQVAAGVRDP
+663 DQVASGVRDP

-691 PDDRQELA
+691 PDDRKELA

-713 LTDAVDIDRAWQKAA
+713 LTDAVDIDHAWDKATA
-728 ETTGGVDP
+728 ANGGADP
-736 TDEQVH
+736 TDDQLQATRTEL
-742 ESRAEQ
+742 

-762 RTKLLDVRR
+762 RSKLLDVRR

-779 TSKDE
+779 TSADE
-784 VVDAGFSRDAAD
+784 VIDAGFSRDATD
-796 RARATIESWQAFV
+796 RAKATVKSWQAFV
-809 DEHRDDID
+809 AEHRDDID

-837 ELAATIGRPP
+837 ELATAIGRPP

-864 SRVRGSAGTQFTNLI
+864 SKVRGSAGKQFTNLI
-879 SLVRKALEP
+879 SLVRKALDP
-888 DGDLVAYP
+888 DEELVAYP
-896 LTVDERFQG
+896 LTVEERFQN
-905 WLAQQAQSGTLF
+905 WLAQQTQAGTEF
-917 TDEQL
+917 TDEQV

-936 AIAPDDFELEP
+936 TIAPDDFELEP
-947 FVGHGGFG
+947 FVGHGGYG
-955 RANTAFDGRLAPLL
+955 RANTAFAGQLAPLL
-969 DELTQELVA
+969 DELAQELVA

>member
-1 MRVDAPSSR
+1 MADA
-10 TVLRR
+10 
-15 HPVAVPDKSATESG
+15 
-29 HLVSCGR
+29 
-36 DDGGW
+36 
-41 DAGRVSEDD
+41 
-50 YLPAEAQARKEID
+50 YLTAEARARVEID
-63 RQLVACGWL
+63 RQLDACGWV
-72 VQDRSDMNL
+72 VQDRSAMNL
-81 YAGPGVAVREFIMAA
+81 YAGQGVAVREFIMAS
-96 GHGRA
+96 GHGRV
-101 DYLLFV
+101 DYLLFI
-107 DGKAVGAIEAKPSG
+107 DQKAVGAIEAKPSG
-121 TPLAGVEPQSA
+121 TPLAGVEAQSA
-132 KYAAGLPK
+132 KYSRGLPK
-140 ELTALV
+140 ELPALR

-164 GFDPEPRSRPVMT
+164 GLDPDPRSRAVFT

-182 TFARWLRNWI
+182 FLARELRHWS
-192 DDAEGGSLRARLDRL
+192 DDLEGGSLRARMQRL
-207 GPVGP
+207 NSVPP
-212 EGLRRIQVDAIN
+212 DGLRRIQIEAISKVESSMQAN
-224 RIEGSMVHNHPRA
+224 RPRA

-256 RLVQTAGAERVL
+256 RLVQQADAERVL

-322 RLFSMLRGEEEMP
+322 RLYSMLRGEEDLSP
-335 EDVDEKSGA
+335 DVDELSGS
-344 EIEPDQPVEVV
+344 EIEPDRPVEVV
-355 YNPQIPIETFDVV
+355 YNPKIPIETFDVV
-368 IIDECHRSIYG
+368 IVDECHRSIYG

-399 AKQTFGFFNQ
+399 AKQTFGFFSQ

-449 VTKFRE
+449 VTKFRD
-455 RETRKVRLEKLD
+455 RETRKTRLEKLD

-496 NLFKPLDEGGIFP
+496 NLYKPLDQGGIFP

-552 TGTKPEDLLNQF
+552 TGVKPEDLLNQF

-569 PRIVVTV
+569 PRIAVTV
-576 DMIATGTDVKPIEC
+576 DMIATGTDVRPLEC
-590 VMFMRQVRSRNFF
+590 VMFMRMVRSRNFF

-611 RVIDPNDLQAVSA
+611 RIIDPNDLQAVSA

-633 IVDAVGVTE
+633 IIDAVGVTE
-642 GEFNDTAPLE
+642 AEFNDTQPLE
-652 RHKTE
+652 RKKGE

-673 DVVSSIAG
+673 DLVSSLAG
-681 RLARLDRVIT
+681 RLARLDRVISL
-691 PDDRQELA
+691 DDRKQLA
-699 DATDGIDLSVVVRM
+699 DAADGVD
-713 LTDAVDIDRAWQKAA
+713 LTDIVRLLTNAVDIDAAWEHAA
-728 ETTGGVDP
+728 GANGGYDP
-736 TDEQVH
+736 SDDQLA
-742 ESRAEQ
+742 ESRSEL
-748 IETACRILAERPAL
+748 IEKASRVLAERPAL
-762 RTKLLDVRR
+762 REKLIEVRR

-784 VVDAGFSRDAAD
+784 IIDAGFSRDATD
-796 RARATIESWQAFV
+796 RARQTIESWRAFV
-809 DEHRDDID
+809 ADNKDDID

-853 RLWAAYEALEA
+853 RLWAAYETLEA
-864 SRVRGSAGTQFTNLI
+864 QRVKGSAGTVLTNLV
-879 SLVRKALEP
+879 SLVKHALEP
-888 DGDLVAYP
+888 DGELVAYP
-896 LTVDERFQG
+896 LTVDQRFQS
-905 WLAQQAQSGTLF
+905 WLAQQAQAGTAF
-917 TDEQL
+917 TDDQL
-922 TWLTRIKDHLATSL
+922 TWLTRVKDHLATSL
-936 AIAPDDFELEP
+936 AISPNDFELEP
-947 FVGHGGFG
+947 FVSHGGYG
-955 RANTAFDGRLAPLL
+955 RANTTFGGRLAPLL
-969 DELTQELVA
+969 DELTKKLVA

>member
-1 MRVDAPSSR
+1 MSDA
-10 TVLRR
+10 
-15 HPVAVPDKSATESG
+15 
-29 HLVSCGR
+29 
-36 DDGGW
+36 
-41 DAGRVSEDD
+41 
-50 YLPAEAQARKEID
+50 YLTAEARARVEID
-63 RQLVACGWL
+63 RQLEACGWV
-72 VQDRSDMNL
+72 VQDRSALNL
-81 YAGPGVAVREFIMAA
+81 YASLGVAVREFVMAT

-107 DGKAVGAIEAKPSG
+107 DQKAAGAIEAKPSG
-121 TPLAGVEPQSA
+121 TLLTGVEPQSA
-132 KYAAGLPK
+132 KYSTGLPHD
-140 ELTALV
+140 LQTLV
-146 SPLPFLYESTG
+146 TPLPFVYEATG

-164 GFDPEPRSRPVMT
+164 GFDPDPRSRPVFA

-182 TFARWLRNWI
+182 TMARWLRQWR
-192 DDAEGGSLRARLDRL
+192 DDADGGSLRARVHRLDAV
-207 GPVGP
+207 PKD
-212 EGLRRIQVDAIN
+212 GLRRIQVEAIGKVEASMKKN
-224 RIEGSMVHNHPRA
+224 RPRA

-256 RLVQTAGAERVL
+256 RLVRQADAERVL

-277 RQTLREFQQFATPGD
+277 RQTLREFQQFAIPGD

-322 RLFSMLRGEEEMP
+322 RLYSMLRGEEELAP
-335 EDVDEKSGA
+335 GVDELSGS
-344 EIEPDQPVEVV
+344 EIELERPVEIA
-355 YNPQIPIETFDVV
+355 YNAKIPIETFDVAIV
-368 IIDECHRSIYG
+368 DECHRSIYG

-387 FDAFLVGLTATP
+387 FDAYLVGLTATP

-432 RIRTKISEQ
+432 RIRTKITEK

-449 VTKFRE
+449 VTKFRD
-455 RETRKVRLEKLD
+455 RETRKTRLEKLD

-496 NLFKPLDEGGIFP
+496 NLYKPLDEGGIFP
-509 GRTEVPKTLIFAK
+509 GRSEVPKTLIFAK
-522 DDSHADDIVRICREE
+522 DDSHAEDIVRICREE

-552 TGTKPEDLLNQF
+552 TGVKPEDLLNLF

-569 PRIVVTV
+569 PRIAVTV
-576 DMIATGTDVKPIEC
+576 DMIATGTDVRPLEC
-590 VMFMRQVRSRNFF
+590 VMFMRMVRSRNFF

-611 RVIDPNDLQAVSA
+611 RIIDSNDLQAVSA

-642 GEFNDTAPLE
+642 AEFNDTQPLE
-652 RHKTE
+652 RKKGE

-663 DQVAAGVRDP
+663 DQVAAGVRDV

-681 RLARLDRVIT
+681 RLARLNRVISL
-691 PDDRQELA
+691 DDRKQLA
-699 DATDGIDLSVVVRM
+699 DVADGLD
-713 LTDAVDIDRAWQKAA
+713 LTDIVRVLTNAVDIDVAWERAAVA
-728 ETTGGVDP
+728 NGGGDP
-736 TDEQVH
+736 TDEQVADAKS
-742 ESRAEQ
+742 EMIEKASRV
-748 IETACRILAERPAL
+748 LAERPAL
-762 RTKLLDVRR
+762 REKLIEVRR

-784 VVDAGFSRDAAD
+784 IIDAGFSRDATD
-796 RARATIESWQAFV
+796 RARLTVESWRAFV
-809 DEHRDDID
+809 AEHKGDID

-864 SRVRGSAGTQFTNLI
+864 QRVKGSAGTVLTNLV
-879 SLVRKALEP
+879 SLVKHALEP
-888 DGDLVAYP
+888 DGELVAYP
-896 LTVDERFQG
+896 LTVEQRFQN
-905 WLAQQAQSGTLF
+905 WLAQQAQAGTTF
-917 TDEQL
+917 TDDQL
-922 TWLTRIKDHLATSL
+922 TWLNRIKDHLATSL

-947 FVGHGGFG
+947 FVSHGSFG
-955 RANTAFDGRLAPLL
+955 RANGTFNGRLAPLL
-969 DELTQELVA
+969 EELTQELVA

>member
-1 MRVDAPSSR
+1 MSDA
-10 TVLRR
+10 T
-15 HPVAVPDKSATESG
+15 
-29 HLVSCGR
+29 
-36 DDGGW
+36 
-41 DAGRVSEDD
+41 
-50 YLPAEAQARKEID
+50 YLPAEARARVEID
-63 RQLVACGWL
+63 HQLTACGWR
-72 VQDRSDMNL
+72 VQDRSEMNL
-81 YAGPGVAVREFIMAA
+81 YAGQGVAVREFIMAP

-107 DGKAVGAIEAKPSG
+107 DGKAVGAVEAKPSG
-121 TPLAGVEPQSA
+121 TPLAGVESQTA
-132 KYAAGLPK
+132 KYAAGLPA
-140 ELTALV
+140 ELTAVV

-164 GFDPEPRSRPVMT
+164 GFDPEPRSRPVVT

-182 TFARWLRNWI
+182 TMARWLRQWQ
-192 DDAEGGSLRARLDRL
+192 DDFDGGSLRARLQRL
-207 GPVGP
+207 EPVGP
-212 EGLRRIQVDAIN
+212 DGLRRIQVTAIDA
-224 RIEGSMVHNHPRA
+224 IEGSMVHNKPRA

-322 RLFSMLRGEEEMP
+322 RLYSMLRGEAELP
-335 EDVDEKSGA
+335 EDADEKSGA
-344 EIEPDQPVEVV
+344 EIEPERPVEIT
-355 YNPQIPIETFDVV
+355 YNPEVPIETFDVV
-368 IIDECHRSIYG
+368 IVDECHRSIYG

-409 NLVVEYGHAEA
+409 NLVIEYGHAEA

-474 RQLDRDVVAL
+474 KQLDRDVVAI

-496 NLFKPLDEGGIFP
+496 NLFKPLAEGGIFP
-509 GRTEVPKTLIFAK
+509 GRSEVPKTLIFAK

-552 TGTKPEDLLNQF
+552 TGAKPEDLLNQF

-569 PRIVVTV
+569 PRIAVTV
-576 DMIATGTDVKPIEC
+576 DMIATGTDVRPLEC
-590 VMFMRQVRSRNFF
+590 VMFMRQIRSRNFF

-611 RVIDPNDLQAVSA
+611 RIIDPNDLQAVSA

-642 GEFNDTAPLE
+642 AEFNDTNPLD
-652 RHKTE
+652 RQKTV

-663 DQVAAGVRDP
+663 DQVASGVRDP

-713 LTDAVDIDRAWQKAA
+713 LTDAVDIDHAWDKATA
-728 ETTGGVDP
+728 ANGGADP
-736 TDEQVH
+736 TDDQLH
-742 ESRAEQ
+742 ATRADA

-779 TSKDE
+779 TSADE
-784 VVDAGFSRDAAD
+784 VLDAGFSRDATD
-796 RARATIESWQAFV
+796 RAKATVESWQAFV
-809 DEHRDDID
+809 AEHRDDID

-837 ELAATIGRPP
+837 ELAAAIGRPP
-847 YNWTPE
+847 YHWTPE

-864 SRVRGSAGTQFTNLI
+864 SRVRGSAGKQFTNLI
-879 SLVRKALEP
+879 SLVRKALYP
-888 DGDLVAYP
+888 DRDLVAYP
-896 LTVDERFQG
+896 LTVDERFQS
-905 WLAQQAQSGTLF
+905 WVAQQQQAGTTF
-917 TDEQL
+917 TDEQML
-922 TWLTRIKDHLATSL
+922 WLTRIKDHLATSL
-936 AIAPDDFELEP
+936 TIAPDDFELEP
-947 FVGHGGFG
+947 FVGHGGYG
-955 RANTAFDGRLAPLL
+955 RANTAFAGQLAPLL
-969 DELTQELVA
+969 DQLTQELVA

>member
-1 MRVDAPSSR
+1 
-10 TVLRR
+10 
-15 HPVAVPDKSATESG
+15 VAGSA
-29 HLVSCGR
+29 
-36 DDGGW
+36 
-41 DAGRVSEDD
+41 
-50 YLPAEAQARKEID
+50 YLTAEARARVEID
-63 RQLVACGWL
+63 RQLEAGGWA
-72 VQDRSDMNL
+72 VQDRSAMNL
-81 YAGPGVAVREFIMAA
+81 YAAQGVAVREHIMAA

-107 DGKAVGAIEAKPSG
+107 DQKAVGAIEAKPSG
-121 TPLAGVEPQSA
+121 TPLTGVEPQSA
-132 KYAAGLPK
+132 KYSTGLPK
-140 ELTALV
+140 DLPALV
-146 SPLPFLYESTG
+146 NPLPFLYEATG

-164 GFDPEPRSRPVMT
+164 GFDPDPRSRPVFA

-182 TFARWLRNWI
+182 TQARWLRQWR
-192 DDAEGGSLRARLDRL
+192 DDVDGGSLRARLGRL
-207 GPVGP
+207 DAVPRD
-212 EGLRRIQVDAIN
+212 GLRRIQVEAISKVEASMKAN
-224 RIEGSMVHNHPRA
+224 RPRA

-256 RLVQTAGAERVL
+256 RLVQQADAERVL

-322 RLFSMLRGEEEMP
+322 RLYSMLRGEEEFSP
-335 EDVDEKSGA
+335 DVDELSGS
-344 EIEPDQPVEVV
+344 EIEPDRPVEVV
-355 YNPQIPIETFDVV
+355 YNPKIPIETFDVV
-368 IIDECHRSIYG
+368 IVDECHRSIYG

-399 AKQTFGFFNQ
+399 AKQTFGFFDQ

-432 RIRTKISEQ
+432 RIRTKITEQ

-449 VTKFRE
+449 VTKFRD
-455 RETRKVRLEKLD
+455 RETRKTRLEKLD

-489 VIRTFRD
+489 AIRTFRD
-496 NLFKPLDEGGIFP
+496 NLYKPLDEGGIFP
-509 GRTEVPKTLIFAK
+509 GRSEVPKTLIFAK

-552 TGTKPEDLLNQF
+552 TGVKPEDLLNQF

-569 PRIVVTV
+569 PRIAVTV
-576 DMIATGTDVKPIEC
+576 DMIATGTDVRPLEC
-590 VMFMRQVRSRNFF
+590 VMFMRMVRSRNFF

-611 RVIDPNDLQAVSA
+611 RIIDPNDLQAVSA
-624 DATAKTHFV
+624 DARAKTHFV

-642 GEFNDTAPLE
+642 AEFNDTQPLE
-652 RHKTE
+652 RKKRD

-663 DQVAAGVRDP
+663 DQVAAGVRDA

-681 RLARLDRVIT
+681 RLARLDRVISQ
-691 PDDRQELA
+691 DDRTELA
-699 DATDGIDLSVVVRM
+699 DAADGLD
-713 LTDAVDIDRAWQKAA
+713 LTDIVRLLTNAGDIDVAWERAAAANGGNDPSDDQLAGARAALIEKA
-728 ETTGGVDP
+728 
-736 TDEQVH
+736 
-742 ESRAEQ
+742 SRV
-748 IETACRILAERPAL
+748 LAERPAL
-762 RTKLLDVRR
+762 REKLIEVRR

-779 TSKDE
+779 TSKDA
-784 VVDAGFSRDAAD
+784 VIDARFSQDATD
-796 RARATIESWQAFV
+796 RARQTVESWRAFV
-809 DEHRDDID
+809 AEHKDDID

-864 SRVRGSAGTQFTNLI
+864 QRVQGSAGTVLTNLV
-879 SLVRKALEP
+879 SLVRHALQPGGE
-888 DGDLVAYP
+888 LVAYP
-896 LTVDERFQG
+896 LTVEQRFQN
-905 WLAQQAQSGTLF
+905 WLAQQAQAGTTF
-917 TDEQL
+917 TNDQL
-922 TWLTRIKDHLATSL
+922 TWLVRIKDHLATSL
-936 AIAPDDFELEP
+936 TIAPDDFELEP
-947 FVGHGGFG
+947 FVSHGGYG
-955 RANTAFDGRLAPLL
+955 RANGTFNGSLGSLL

>member
-1 MRVDAPSSR
+1 MTNDA
-10 TVLRR
+10 
-15 HPVAVPDKSATESG
+15 
-29 HLVSCGR
+29 
-36 DDGGW
+36 
-41 DAGRVSEDD
+41 
-50 YLPAEAQARKEID
+50 YLGAEARARVEID
-63 RQLVACGWL
+63 RQLVACGWK
-72 VQDRSDMNL
+72 VQSREEMNL
-81 YAGPGVAVREFIMAA
+81 YAGPGVAVREFIMAT

-101 DYLLFV
+101 DYLLFI
-107 DGKAVGAIEAKPSG
+107 DGKAVGAVEAKPSG

-140 ELTALV
+140 NLTALI

-164 GFDPEPRSRPVMT
+164 GFDPDPRSRPIIT

-182 TFARWLRNWI
+182 TLARCMRHWV
-192 DDAEGGSLRARLDRL
+192 DDVDGGSLRARLERL

-212 EGLRRIQVDAIN
+212 EGLRRIQVEAIN
-224 RIEGSMVHNHPRA
+224 RLEASMVHNHPRA

-256 RLVQTAGAERVL
+256 RLVLMAGAERVL

-301 VQWLTSNRIDPAA
+301 VQLLTSNRIDPAA

-322 RLFSMLRGEEEMP
+322 RLYSMLRGEEELP
-335 EDVDEKSGA
+335 EDADEKSGS
-344 EIEPDQPVEVV
+344 EIEPDKPVEVT
-355 YNPQIPIETFDVV
+355 YNPKIPIETFDVV
-368 IIDECHRSIYG
+368 IVDECHRSIYG

-455 RETRKVRLEKLD
+455 RESRKVRLEKLD

-474 RQLDRDVVAL
+474 KQLDRDVVAV

-496 NLFKPLDEGGIFP
+496 NLFTPLDQGGIFP
-509 GRTEVPKTLIFAK
+509 GRSEVPKTLIFAK

-552 TGTKPEDLLNQF
+552 TGVKPEDLLNQF

-569 PRIVVTV
+569 PRIAVTV
-576 DMIATGTDVKPIEC
+576 DMIATGTDVRPLEC

-642 GEFNDTAPLE
+642 GEFNDTNPLD
-652 RHKTE
+652 RKKID

-663 DQVAAGVRDP
+663 DQVAAGVRDA
-673 DVVSSIAG
+673 DVVSTIAG
-681 RLARLDRVIT
+681 RLARLDRVISA
-691 PDDRQELA
+691 DDRAELAEAADGVDLTDIVRVLA
-699 DATDGIDLSVVVRM
+699 DA
-713 LTDAVDIDRAWQKAA
+713 VDVDKGWERATATNGGA
-728 ETTGGVDP
+728 EP
-736 TDEQVH
+736 SEEQVDMART
-742 ESRAEQ
+742 ELIEQ
-748 IETACRILAERPAL
+748 ASRILAERPAL
-762 RTKLLDVRR
+762 RGKLLDVRR

-779 TSKDE
+779 TSKDA
-784 VVDAGFSRDAAD
+784 VIDAGFSRDATD
-796 RARATIESWQAFV
+796 RARQTIESWRAFV
-809 DEHRDDID
+809 ADHRDDID

-847 YNWTPE
+847 YNWTPG

-864 SRVRGSAGTQFTNLI
+864 SRVRGSAGKQFTNLI
-879 SLVRKALEP
+879 SLVRKALDPER
-888 DGDLVAYP
+888 DLVPYP
-896 LTVDERFQG
+896 LTVDERFEN
-905 WLAQQAQSGTLF
+905 WLAQQEQAGTTF
-917 TDEQL
+917 SEEQL
-922 TWLTRIKDHLATSL
+922 AWLTRIKDHLATSL
-936 AIAPDDFELEP
+936 TIAADDFELEP

-955 RANTAFDGRLAPLL
+955 RANIAFSGRLAVLL
-969 DELTQELVA
+969 DELAQELVA

>member
-1 MRVDAPSSR
+1 M
-10 TVLRR
+10 
-15 HPVAVPDKSATESG
+15 
-29 HLVSCGR
+29 
-36 DDGGW
+36 
-41 DAGRVSEDD
+41 SEDD
-50 YLPAEAQARKEID
+50 YLPAEARARKEID

-72 VQDRSDMNL
+72 VQNRADMNL
-81 YAGPGVAVREFIMAA
+81 YAGQGVAVREFIMAA

-121 TPLAGVEPQSA
+121 TPLAGVEPQSG

-192 DDAEGGSLRARLDRL
+192 DDVDGGSLRARLDRL

-277 RQTLREFQQFATPGD
+277 RQTLREFQQFATPVD

-322 RLFSMLRGEEEMP
+322 RLFSMLRSEEEMP

-552 TGTKPEDLLNQF
+552 TGAKPEDLLNQF

-569 PRIVVTV
+569 PRIAVTV
-576 DMIATGTDVKPIEC
+576 DMIATGTDVRPLEC

-642 GEFNDTAPLE
+642 GEFNDTTPLE
-652 RHKTE
+652 RRKTE

-681 RLARLDRVIT
+681 RLARLERVIT

-713 LTDAVDIDRAWQKAA
+713 LTDAVDTDRAWQKAA
-728 ETTGGVDP
+728 ENTGGVDP
-736 TDEQVH
+736 TVEQVH
-742 ESRAEQ
+742 EARAEQ

-784 VVDAGFSRDAAD
+784 VIDAGFSRDASD

-905 WLAQQAQSGTLF
+905 WLAQQAQAGTVF

-922 TWLTRIKDHLATSL
+922 VWLTRIKDHLATSL

-955 RANTAFDGRLAPLL
+955 RANNAFDGRLAPLL
-969 DELTQELVA
+969 DELAQELVA